1 MNFHKEKDFDG
12 KNIRKGISLYKR
24 LSENYVGLTAEK
36 TIKVVSCDTGEEVFV
51 SDKLSNMCGATYN
64 EKTKKLL
71 AYNTSGYAYLYQL
84 SDGKRLLPKI
94 YLKEP
99 DVWPEQI
106 IWEEDFCWY
115 PSYRKGIYRL
125 NTRTG
130 EVELVV
136 KIKGENVTH
145 IIQDK
150 NNMLVFTRP
159 KTKNIYEPREKVIK
173 YSYRIEKDGE
183 LKYQYRKQEEDYCN
197 ICFIIEDVDR
207 RKIIVATSKEKR
219 IEGDTLLYCSDGH
232 LLNIPVNSRWKQGEW
247 WYNRELQISVQDN
260 RMIYVDEHGY
270 LCITELYTEKI
281 VKRERAGKY
290 IYDILYIPAKGVFI
304 LADDGV
310 YEVIGI

>member
-1 MNFHKEKDFDG
+1 MKKISEREFHY
-12 KNIRKGISLYKR
+12 IKR

-71 AYNTSGYAYLYQL
+71 VYNTSGYAYLYQL

-159 KTKNIYEPREKVIK
+159 KTKNIYEPREKVIR

>member
-1 MNFHKEKDFDG
+1 MKKISEREFHY
-12 KNIRKGISLYKR
+12 IKR

-150 NNMLVFTRP
+150 NSMLVFTRP

>member
-1 MNFHKEKDFDG
+1 MEKISEREFHY
-12 KNIRKGISLYKR
+12 IKR

-51 SDKLSNMCGATYN
+51 SDKLSNMYGATYN

-150 NNMLVFTRP
+150 NNMLVYTRP

-304 LADDGV
+304 LADDRV

>member
-1 MNFHKEKDFDG
+1 MKKISEREFHY
-12 KNIRKGISLYKR
+12 IKR

-197 ICFIIEDVDR
+197 ICFIIEDIDR

>member
-1 MNFHKEKDFDG
+1 MEKISEREFHY
-12 KNIRKGISLYKR
+12 IKR

-36 TIKVVSCDTGEEVFV
+36 TIKVVSCDIGEEVFV
-51 SDKLSNMCGATYN
+51 SGKLSNMCGATYN

-159 KTKNIYEPREKVIK
+159 KTKNIYEPREKVIR

>member
-1 MNFHKEKDFDG
+1 MKKISEREFHY
-12 KNIRKGISLYKR
+12 IKR

-197 ICFIIEDVDR
+197 ICFIIEDVYR
-207 RKIIVATSKEKR
+207 RRIIVATSKEKR

>member
-1 MNFHKEKDFDG
+1 MEKISEREFHY
-12 KNIRKGISLYKR
+12 IKR

-36 TIKVVSCDTGEEVFV
+36 TIKVISCDTGEEVFV

>member
-1 MNFHKEKDFDG
+1 MEKISEREFHY
-12 KNIRKGISLYKR
+12 IKR

-115 PSYRKGIYRL
+115 PSYRKEIYRL

>member
-1 MNFHKEKDFDG
+1 MEKISEREFHY
-12 KNIRKGISLYKR
+12 IKR

-36 TIKVVSCDTGEEVFV
+36 TIKVVSCDTGEEIFV

>member
-1 MNFHKEKDFDG
+1 MEKISEREFHY
-12 KNIRKGISLYKR
+12 IKR

-36 TIKVVSCDTGEEVFV
+36 TIKVVSCDAGEEVFV

-247 WYNRELQISVQDN
+247 WYNRELQISVQDK

>member
-1 MNFHKEKDFDG
+1 MEKISEREFHY
-12 KNIRKGISLYKR
+12 IKR

-159 KTKNIYEPREKVIK
+159 KTKNIYDPREKVIK

>member
-1 MNFHKEKDFDG
+1 MKKISEREFHY
-12 KNIRKGISLYKR
+12 IKR

-36 TIKVVSCDTGEEVFV
+36 TIKVVSCVTGEEVFV

>member
-1 MNFHKEKDFDG
+1 MKKISEREFHY
-12 KNIRKGISLYKR
+12 IKR

-290 IYDILYIPAKGVFI
+290 MYDILYIPAKGVFI

>member
-1 MNFHKEKDFDG
+1 MKKISEREFHY
-12 KNIRKGISLYKR
+12 IKR

-281 VKRERAGKY
+281 VKRARAGKY

>member
-1 MNFHKEKDFDG
+1 MKKISEREFHY
-12 KNIRKGISLYKR
+12 IQR

>member
-1 MNFHKEKDFDG
+1 MKKISEREFHY
-12 KNIRKGISLYKR
+12 IKR

-64 EKTKKLL
+64 EKTKKLM

>member
-1 MNFHKEKDFDG
+1 MEKISEREFHY
-12 KNIRKGISLYKR
+12 IKR

-115 PSYRKGIYRL
+115 PSYWKGIYRL

>member
-1 MNFHKEKDFDG
+1 MKKISEREFHY
-12 KNIRKGISLYKR
+12 IKR

-71 AYNTSGYAYLYQL
+71 DYNTSGYAYLYQL

>member
-1 MNFHKEKDFDG
+1 MEKISEREFHY
-12 KNIRKGISLYKR
+12 IKR

-94 YLKEP
+94 YLKKP

>member
-1 MNFHKEKDFDG
+1 MEKISEREFHY
-12 KNIRKGISLYKR
+12 IKR

-51 SDKLSNMCGATYN
+51 SDKLSNMYGATYN

-106 IWEEDFCWY
+106 MWEEDFCWY

>member
-1 MNFHKEKDFDG
+1 MEKISEREFHY
-12 KNIRKGISLYKR
+12 IKR

-247 WYNRELQISVQDN
+247 WYNRELQISVQDK

>member
-1 MNFHKEKDFDG
+1 MEKISEREFHY
-12 KNIRKGISLYKR
+12 IKR

-106 IWEEDFCWY
+106 ICEEDFCWY

>member
-1 MNFHKEKDFDG
+1 MKKISEREFHY
-12 KNIRKGISLYKR
+12 IKR

-64 EKTKKLL
+64 EKTKKLM

-159 KTKNIYEPREKVIK
+159 KTKNIYEPREKVIR

>member
-1 MNFHKEKDFDG
+1 MKKISEREFHY
-12 KNIRKGISLYKR
+12 IKR

-130 EVELVV
+130 EVELVI

>member
-1 MNFHKEKDFDG
+1 MKKISEREFHY
-12 KNIRKGISLYKR
+12 IKR

>member
-1 MNFHKEKDFDG
+1 MKKISEREFHY
-12 KNIRKGISLYKR
+12 IKR

-219 IEGDTLLYCSDGH
+219 IEGDTLLYCSNGH